1 MYCKHFA
8 VSLFGEMARLDAFT
22 GKFMKKIL
30 VAVAVVVLAAGCSS
44 PNDIVLGP
52 EPLKQ
57 LAEQGDKFKQMP
69 EEDRMLLV
77 GYLSIGEI
85 GKAFGG
91 NPVPVTG
98 KTVGEV
104 MKDARAWREKMKLQ
118 EVAQQKRAEEAAALR
133 KKIEAENK
141 ILADKLA
148 TLATVAVIDKRVSPK
163 DIYSGRYHDLLMI
176 KYAVE
181 NKSEKPIRQIKGRV
195 IFVDP
200 SGDPVGD
207 LQVDIDNLINPGQTV
222 KTDTGVGWRTNQFSH
237 GSIEQIA
244 RREFG
249 AMSGTF
255 KVTAIAFV
263 GGEVLKVAD

>member
-1 MYCKHFA
+1 
-8 VSLFGEMARLDAFT
+8 MARLDASM
-22 GKFMKKIL
+22 GNFMKKIL
-30 VAVAVVVLAAGCSS
+30 VAAAIAVLIVGCSS

-57 LAEQGDKFKQMP
+57 IAEQGDKFKRMS

-77 GYLSIGEI
+77 GYLSIGEM
-85 GKAFGG
+85 GKAFG
-91 NPVPVTG
+91 NNTLSVTG

-104 MKDARAWREKMKLQ
+104 MKDARAWKVKMKLQ
-118 EVAQQKRAEEAAALR
+118 EAEQEKRNEEAAVLR
-133 KKIEAENK
+133 KKVEAENK

-148 TLATVAVIDKRVSPK
+148 TMVTVAVIDKRVSPK
-163 DIYSGRYHDLLMI
+163 DIYAGRYDDLLMI

-181 NKSEKPIRQIKGRV
+181 NKSEKPIRQIKGMV

-200 SGDPVGD
+200 SGDPVGK

-222 KTDTGVGWRTNQFSH
+222 KTDTGVGWRTNQFSN

-249 AMSGTF
+249 AMTGTF
-255 KVTAIAFV
+255 KVTAIAFA
-263 GGEVLKVAD
+263 GGEVLKIPE

>member
-1 MYCKHFA
+1 
-8 VSLFGEMARLDAFT
+8 MARLDAFM
-22 GKFMKKIL
+22 GIFMKKIL
-30 VAVAVVVLAAGCSS
+30 VAAAIAALAAGCSS

-57 LAEQGDKFKQMP
+57 IAEQGDKFKRMS

-77 GYLSIGEI
+77 GYLSIGEM

-91 NPVPVTG
+91 NLLPVTG

-104 MKDARAWREKMKLQ
+104 MKDARAWKEKMKLQ
-118 EVAQQKRAEEAAALR
+118 EAEQQKRAEEAAALR
-133 KKIEAENK
+133 KKVEAENK

-148 TLATVAVIDKRVSPK
+148 TLVTVAVIDKRVSPK
-163 DIYSGRYHDLLMI
+163 DIYAGRYDDLLMI

-181 NKSEKPIRQIKGRV
+181 NKSEKPIRQIKGKV
-195 IFVDP
+195 VFVDP
-200 SGDPVGD
+200 SGDLVGS

-255 KVTAIAFV
+255 KVTAIAFA
-263 GGEVLKVAD
+263 GGEVLKVPE